1 MRYPVACSP
10 QAWAAGSLPYLLTA
24 QCSGIVPD
32 AFARTLHII
41 RPRLPEWLDWVDIK
55 GLTIGASHVDL
66 RFERSG
72 DLSLA
77 AVTSKSRDVQV
88 MIEY

>member
-24 QCSGIVPD
+24 VLGIVPD
-32 AFARTLHII
+32 AFARTLHVI
-41 RPRLPEWLDWVDIK
+41 RPRLPEWLDWVEIK
-55 GLTIGASHVDL
+55 GLTVGASHVDL

-72 DLSLA
+72 DLEPGG
-77 AVTSKSRDVQV
+77 RDLQV
-88 MIEY
+88 AQTCR

>member
-1 MRYPVACSP
+1 VRYPVACSP

-24 QCSGIVPD
+24 VLGIVPD
-32 AFARTLHII
+32 AVARTLRII
-41 RPRLPEWLDWVDIK
+41 RPRLPGWLDWVTIK
-55 GLTIGASHVDL
+55 GLKVGASQVDL

-77 AVTSKSRDVQV
+77 VVTSKARDLQV

>member
-1 MRYPVACSP
+1 MACSP

-24 QCSGIVPD
+24 VLGIVPD
-32 AFARTLHII
+32 AFARRLHVI
-41 RPRLPEWLDWVDIK
+41 RPRLPVWLDWVEIK
-55 GLTIGASHVDL
+55 GLTIGNSHVDL

-77 AVTSKSRDVQV
+77 VVTSKSRDVQV

>member
-1 MRYPVACSP
+1 VRYPVACSP

-24 QCSGIVPD
+24 VLGIVPD
-32 AFARTLHII
+32 AFASTLHIV
-41 RPRLPEWLDWVDIK
+41 RPRLPGWLDWVEIK

-66 RFERSG
+66 RFERSEE
-72 DLSLA
+72 LTLA
-77 AVTSKSRDVQV
+77 VVTSKSPDVQV

>member
-1 MRYPVACSP
+1 VRYPVACSP
-10 QAWAAGSLPYLLTA
+10 QAWAAGSLPYLLT
-24 QCSGIVPD
+24 SVLGIVPD

-41 RPRLPEWLDWVDIK
+41 RPRLPVWLDWVDIN
-55 GLTIGASHVDL
+55 GLTVGASHVDL

-72 DLSLA
+72 ELTLA

-88 MIEY
+88 EIEY

>member
-1 MRYPVACSP
+1 M
-10 QAWAAGSLPYLLTA
+10 L
-24 QCSGIVPD
+24 GIVPD

-41 RPRLPEWLDWVDIK
+41 RPRLPVWLDWVDIN
-55 GLTIGASHVDL
+55 GLTVGASHVDL

-72 DLSLA
+72 ELTLA

-88 MIEY
+88 KIED